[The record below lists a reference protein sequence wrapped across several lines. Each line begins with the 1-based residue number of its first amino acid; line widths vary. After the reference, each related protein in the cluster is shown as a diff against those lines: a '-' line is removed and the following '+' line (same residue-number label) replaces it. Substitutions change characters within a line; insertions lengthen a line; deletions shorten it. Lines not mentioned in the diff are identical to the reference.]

1 MEWAV
6 EFYEDFKK
14 EYDQFDAKVKEELV
28 AQALALSEVGP
39 QFGRPYVDTLKGS
52 KHANMK
58 ELRFDVGNEV
68 WRVAFAFDPE
78 RKGILLAGADKRGQ
92 DQKRFYSKLISI
104 ADTRFS
110 DHLDKL
116 TKKEDHGNTTSKS
129 PRRVS
134 KKQAGKNKGKGK

>member
-1 MEWAV
+1 MGWAV
-6 EFYEDFKK
+6 EFNEDFKS

-28 AQALALSEVGP
+28 AHALALGEVGP

-78 RKGILLAGADKRGQ
+78 RKAILLAGADKRGQ
-92 DQKRFYSKLISI
+92 DQKRFYSKLINI
-104 ADTRFS
+104 
-110 DHLDKL
+110 
-116 TKKEDHGNTTSKS
+116 
-129 PRRVS
+129 
-134 KKQAGKNKGKGK
+134 